1 MRSGSCPQQLRPPTE
16 PSRSMWRAISTSLPI
31 VAALI
36 LLPAIAFANPPDSSW
51 IAGIYD
57 GADSE
62 DIVTRVYE
70 TVAINTAVLRHIAP
84 LPGVSDISLGSIVGR
99 AICAA
104 LPLNVALRTASDFH
118 DFPDGCFTRG
128 PRAPPHL
135 YSPASDHVFDSL
147 PDYTPAAA
155 RAAEAPRHTRV
166 DHQVPSAALARLP
179 CPRRR
184 RSSVLDNAESMR
196 AGAQLPKVSPR
207 GRKEEQK

>member
-1 MRSGSCPQQLRPPTE
+1 MRSGSCPQQLRAPTE
-16 PSRSMWRAISTSLPI
+16 PSRSTWRAISTSLPI

-57 GADSE
+57 GADSD

-70 TVAINTAVLRHIAP
+70 TVAINTAVLTDIAP
-84 LPGVSDISLGSIVGR
+84 LPGVSDISLESIVGQ

-104 LPLNVALRTASDFH
+104 LALNVALRTASDFH
-118 DFPDGCFTRG
+118 DFPNSCFTSG

-135 YSPASDHVFDSL
+135 YSPASAQVLESL

-155 RAAEAPRHTRV
+155 RARKLPVRRASITTFPLAPWR
-166 DHQVPSAALARLP
+166 D
-179 CPRRR
+179 CP
-184 RSSVLDNAESMR
+184 VLTGGEVLSWITLN
-196 AGAQLPKVSPR
+196 Q
-207 GRKEEQK
+207 